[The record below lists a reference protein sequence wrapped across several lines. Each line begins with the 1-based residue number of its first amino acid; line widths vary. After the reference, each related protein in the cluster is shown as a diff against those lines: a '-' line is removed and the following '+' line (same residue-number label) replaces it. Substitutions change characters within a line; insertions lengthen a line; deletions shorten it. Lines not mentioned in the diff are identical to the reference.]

1 MGDRDELRHKKTS
14 APPPFLLSQK
24 AHIQRLASGLTG
36 CINIDTNLQPTDP
49 SIKPTV
55 RGEDCTAIILG
66 LGFGTNTVEQA
77 MDKGRI
83 SRNPERPERSEP
95 ADSEHYPARLAI
107 SDGW

>member
-1 MGDRDELRHKKTS
+1 
-14 APPPFLLSQK
+14 LSQK

-83 SRNPERPERSEP
+83 SRNPERPERPEP
-95 ADSEHYPARLAI
+95 MAVKRIRSITLHDWQFLMVGERCVIVTGEP
-107 SDGW
+107 